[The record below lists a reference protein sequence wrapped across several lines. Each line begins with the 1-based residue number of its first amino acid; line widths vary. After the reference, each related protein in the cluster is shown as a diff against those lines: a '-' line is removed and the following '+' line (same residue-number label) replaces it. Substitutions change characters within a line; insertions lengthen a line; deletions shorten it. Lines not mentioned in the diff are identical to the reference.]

1 MWNSSEEVVEQGR
14 GDGGIVQRI
23 QEVHG
28 TVKER
33 WLNRRRERME

>member
-1 MWNSSEEVVEQGR
+1 MWNSPEEVVEPGR

-28 TVKER
+28 TVRESGR
-33 WLNRRRERME
+33 NRGRERME